1 MVVGSNWGRYFY
13 QKWCF
18 LQSFDLKELEK
29 TSTIKV
35 IGSGVQVLPPT
46 YQTRVQSIYCADD
59 SHSVRNQYWNFVII
73 QNWLS
78 DAKDI
83 ILEFFYSLNIL
94 ATWQSYNNFH
104 WFYSCCGGR
113 FILGRNIIWIMG
125 RNTSGK
131 EKIATKGSVSN

>member
-46 YQTRVQSIYCADD
+46 YQSRVQSIYCADD
-59 SHSVRNQYWNFVII
+59 SHSVRNYYFINKSCVHLKTLTLKNVGTCVFHYIVRVLIFT
-73 QNWLS
+73 
-78 DAKDI
+78 K
-83 ILEFFYSLNIL
+83 FY
-94 ATWQSYNNFH
+94 AVK
-104 WFYSCCGGR
+104 
-113 FILGRNIIWIMG
+113 
-125 RNTSGK
+125 NTSSEIFLCPK
-131 EKIATKGSVSN
+131 LFPCFFETWHIRKIM